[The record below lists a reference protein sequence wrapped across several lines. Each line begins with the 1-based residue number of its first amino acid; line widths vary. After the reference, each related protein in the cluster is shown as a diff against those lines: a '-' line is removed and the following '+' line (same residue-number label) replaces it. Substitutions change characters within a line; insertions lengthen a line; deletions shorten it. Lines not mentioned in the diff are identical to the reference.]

1 MWDNVTLDQM
11 QYLWIGMAQKY
22 GKYVDADLENQM
34 KLFQQIGRSFLYK
47 FSSHTKHN
55 WHCTIGLLINAA
67 TLNVYFTLFFGEAI
81 TME

>member
-1 MWDNVTLDQM
+1 MTLDQM

-55 WHCTIGLLINAA
+55 
-67 TLNVYFTLFFGEAI
+67 
-81 TME
+81 